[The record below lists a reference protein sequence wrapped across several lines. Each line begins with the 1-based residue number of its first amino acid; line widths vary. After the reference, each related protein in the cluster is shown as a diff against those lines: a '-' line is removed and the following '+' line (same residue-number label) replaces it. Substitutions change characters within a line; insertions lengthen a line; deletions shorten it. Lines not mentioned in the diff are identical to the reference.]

1 MLGVL
6 REGSIIFFA
15 HMNERFLR
23 TGEPVKKGQT
33 VGTIGLTG
41 QTSGPHVHVGY
52 GIRSL
57 SGDGLNF
64 GKSYY
69 KLTDPKLFFY
79 REAYLENI
87 KNN

>member
-1 MLGVL
+1 
-6 REGSIIFFA
+6 
-15 HMNERFLR
+15 MNERFLR

-69 KLTDPKLFFY
+69 KLTDRSCFSTGSISGEFK
-79 REAYLENI
+79 EQLENPSE
-87 KNN
+87 